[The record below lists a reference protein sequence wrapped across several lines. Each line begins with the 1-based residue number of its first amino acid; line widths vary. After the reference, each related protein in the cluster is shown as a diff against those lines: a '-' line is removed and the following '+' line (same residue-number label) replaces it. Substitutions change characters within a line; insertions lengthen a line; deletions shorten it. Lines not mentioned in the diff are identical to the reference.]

1 MPMDNRAET
10 QIVGSGESPA
20 QIVPASSAAALAV
33 PSRTQDLLL
42 RMFADPYVLEKEE
55 RASLV
60 QQLRDCVRYQPEVA
74 EYRVLLGMALCV
86 DLEPQAAI
94 AELEEAVRLAP
105 QSFIAQLKLGE
116 LWMRLR
122 ACGKAEEHTHAAA
135 RLACNFAQSEL
146 ARRQA
151 ATLRTMTR
159 EGVERGGFK
168 MPGASLIAYLRR
180 FRPFA
185 RQEQSMALDIS

>member
-1 MPMDNRAET
+1 MMPMEKNTQMQITPAEA
-10 QIVGSGESPA
+10 SA
-20 QIVPASSAAALAV
+20 QIVPAPFTAALAV
-33 PSRTQDLLL
+33 PSGAQQLLL
-42 RMFADPYVLEKEE
+42 RMFADPYALEKEE

-60 QQLRDCVRYQPEVA
+60 HQLRDRVRHQPEVA

-86 DLEPQAAI
+86 DLEPQEAI
-94 AELEEAVRLAP
+94 GHLEEAVRLAP

-122 ACGKAEEHTHAAA
+122 ACEKAEQHTHAAA
-135 RLACNFAQSEL
+135 RLACNFGQAEL

-168 MPGASLIAYLRR
+168 IPGASLIAYLRR

-185 RQEQSMALDIS
+185 REEQSMALDIT